1 MSSLSPLSV
10 ALDVARAGGEELV
23 RHFGLGLGDVSFKS
37 SVSDFVSAADHASEA
52 AIDAGLLRLVPGDGA
67 VGEEG
72 LSRESSSGVYWV
84 VDPLDGTTN
93 YVYGRRDF
101 CVSVAALSAG
111 SLEDARLL
119 RGDLLAGVVFAPLR
133 GELYCTAAGGLAT
146 CNGEVLVPSGCSEMK
161 SAVVST
167 GFSYDA
173 EVRKGEAARVVRVME
188 EVGDL
193 RRVGSAALDL
203 CDVAAGH
210 VDAFYQDALGPW
222 DVAAGVLIARQAG
235 VSAVM
240 EASHSSGMVDV
251 AAVAPG
257 LASGFEELLS
267 TSRACS
273 DGYSN

>member
-1 MSSLSPLSV
+1 
-10 ALDVARAGGEELV
+10 
-23 RHFGLGLGDVSFKS
+23 
-37 SVSDFVSAADHASEA
+37 
-52 AIDAGLLRLVPGDGA
+52 
-67 VGEEG
+67 
-72 LSRESSSGVYWV
+72 
-84 VDPLDGTTN
+84 
-93 YVYGRRDF
+93 
-101 CVSVAALSAG
+101 
-111 SLEDARLL
+111 
-119 RGDLLAGVVFAPLR
+119 
-133 GELYCTAAGGLAT
+133 
-146 CNGEVLVPSGCSEMK
+146 MK